1 MDGLINT
8 YTIKELEEKEN
19 LNYRTIKN
27 RYNYIPVKIVTGQSK
42 ANCKYWNQK
51 RDFMIKYI
59 RLDDI
64 LQLLSEEI
72 DFTFV
77 RKKPK

>member
-1 MDGLINT
+1 MDELINT
-8 YTIKELEEKEN
+8 YTITELEKMEN

-42 ANCKYWNQK
+42 ANYKYWNQK
-51 RDFMIKYI
+51 RDFMIRYI
-59 RLDDI
+59 KLEDV
-64 LQLLSEEI
+64 LKLLSDEI